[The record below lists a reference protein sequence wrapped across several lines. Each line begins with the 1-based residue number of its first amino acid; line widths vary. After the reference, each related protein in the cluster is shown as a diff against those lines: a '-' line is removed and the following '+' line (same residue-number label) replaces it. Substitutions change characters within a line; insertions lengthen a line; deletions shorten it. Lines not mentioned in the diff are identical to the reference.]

1 VESALFRARG
11 EATVP
16 PLACRQPP
24 LCAHPTRRLIWRGWT
39 SALGL
44 TYIRLQADA
53 PRAVRRYGLFV
64 RAVGLDRVTRGSF
77 EDTTLAALF
86 VVVAQLDVW
95 VLGTVQGP
103 RLTNAVILAFVGSPL
118 AWRRRYPAGALVVTS
133 VAIAAQVLLV
143 PGKPPSGF
151 LYAGPILIGAYSVGA
166 YAAWSWRTLAS
177 LGAIVVSFDVIYA
190 SAQGVTGSFS
200 AITGDVMWL
209 VLPLSM
215 WLLGHHVRG
224 RRLSAGAAAEQMRV
238 ERDREQRRLEA
249 LERERARMAREL
261 HDILAHSVSVMG
273 VQAGAAEEVL
283 GRDPERARPA
293 LRSIQEISRDSIGEL
308 RRLLGMLRSDELEP
322 STAPQP
328 RLEQLGALIGRMRQ
342 AGLPV
347 ALQITG
353 TRRVLSAG
361 LELTA
366 YRVVQEA
373 LTNALK
379 HARPSHV
386 DVGLAYSPDYL
397 EISIDNDGP
406 IVAGNGSGQGL
417 IGMNERVS
425 LYGGTLVAAPN
436 PQGGYHVAARLPL
449 ESTRT

>member
-1 VESALFRARG
+1 
-11 EATVP
+11 
-16 PLACRQPP
+16 
-24 LCAHPTRRLIWRGWT
+24 
-39 SALGL
+39 
-44 TYIRLQADA
+44 
-53 PRAVRRYGLFV
+53 
-64 RAVGLDRVTRGSF
+64 
-77 EDTTLAALF
+77 
-86 VVVAQLDVW
+86 
-95 VLGTVQGP
+95 
-103 RLTNAVILAFVGSPL
+103 
-118 AWRRRYPAGALVVTS
+118 
-133 VAIAAQVLLV
+133 
-143 PGKPPSGF
+143 
-151 LYAGPILIGAYSVGA
+151 
-166 YAAWSWRTLAS
+166 
-177 LGAIVVSFDVIYA
+177 
-190 SAQGVTGSFS
+190 
-200 AITGDVMWL
+200 MWL

-249 LERERARMAREL
+249 LERERARMAWEL

-308 RRLLGMLRSDELEP
+308 RRLLGMIRSDELEP

-328 RLEQLGALIGRMRQ
+328 RLEQLGALVGRMRQ

-417 IGMNERVS
+417 TGMNERVS